1 VIAETSRH
9 TEVAAD
15 LCRRSAEATGQSADT
30 VAADLRG
37 RRVLT
42 AQEAMAYGLVD
53 EIQRRLRSV

>member
-1 VIAETSRH
+1 M
-9 TEVAAD
+9 AAD
-15 LCRRSAEATGQSADT
+15 LCRRLAAATGQSADT